1 MNFKSLFLI
10 GFLILFCNNI
20 LAQNDSLKVNKKR
33 VAIVSSSLCAALGG
47 SYYYIQNSW
56 WADKQTSF
64 HFDDGADLTYA
75 LNVDKV
81 GHFMGGLEAADIFS
95 SSMKWAG
102 MNEKKALWY
111 GGLFGSGLQ
120 LAIEMKDAYAPYWG
134 FSKWDLALGSTG
146 AFWPVA
152 QYYNDDLKAIKFKF
166 SYYKR
171 SNIYWDLDAQRG
183 KQTNKYAW
191 QDDYPNQ
198 TYWVTFDVNHFTE
211 SCYWPDWLNVAIGFG
226 IDDSQYL
233 PGWNEEIQF
242 LDSSIPNAGTKTGG
256 KNEWYVAFDY
266 DIPKMLKKWDSP
278 TGKKVKH
285 WLNYIH
291 FPAPTIRISPKLEF
305 YPLFL

>member
-1 MNFKSLFLI
+1 MNFKSLFLV
-10 GFLILFCNNI
+10 GFLLLFSQEI
-20 LAQNDSLKVNKKR
+20 FSQKDTSKVNKKR
-33 VAIVSSSLCAALGG
+33 VIIVGSSLGATLGG
-47 SYYYIQNSW
+47 SYWYIQNSW
-56 WADKQTSF
+56 WSEKQIPF
-64 HFDDGADLTYA
+64 HFDNGADLTYA

-81 GHFMGGLEAADIFS
+81 GHFMGGLEAADIFY

-102 MNEKKALWY
+102 MNEKQSLWY
-111 GGLFGSGLQ
+111 GAAFGSGLQ

-134 FSKWDLALGSTG
+134 FSKWDLALGSAG
-146 AFWPVA
+146 ALWPVA
-152 QYYNDDLKAIKFKF
+152 QYYNDDLKSINFKM

-171 SNIYWDLDAQRG
+171 SNIYWDLDKQRG
-183 KQTNKYAW
+183 KETNKYAW

-211 SCYWPDWLNVAIGFG
+211 SCCWPDWLNVAVGFG

-233 PGWNEEIQF
+233 DENF
-242 LDSSIPNAGTKTGG
+242 TKTGG
-256 KNEWYVAFDY
+256 ENEWYIAFDY

-291 FPAPTIRISPKLEF
+291 LPAPTIRISPKLEF

>member
-1 MNFKSLFLI
+1 MNFKSLFLV
-10 GFLILFCNNI
+10 GFLLLFSQEI
-20 LAQNDSLKVNKKR
+20 FSQKDTSKVNKKR
-33 VAIVSSSLCAALGG
+33 VIIVGSSLGATLGG
-47 SYYYIQNSW
+47 SYWYIQNSW
-56 WADKQTSF
+56 WSEKQIPF
-64 HFDDGADLTYA
+64 HFDNGADLTYA

-102 MNEKKALWY
+102 MNEKQSLWY
-111 GGLFGSGLQ
+111 GAAFGSGLQ

-134 FSKWDLALGSTG
+134 FSKWDLALGSAG
-146 AFWPVA
+146 ALWPVA
-152 QYYNDDLKAIKFKF
+152 QYYNDDLKSINFKF

-171 SNIYWDLDAQRG
+171 SNIYWDLDKQRG
-183 KQTNKYAW
+183 KETNKYAW

-211 SCYWPDWLNVAIGFG
+211 SCCWPDWLNVAVGFG

-233 PGWNEEIQF
+233 DENF
-242 LDSSIPNAGTKTGG
+242 TKTGG
-256 KNEWYVAFDY
+256 ENEWYIAFDY

-291 FPAPTIRISPKLEF
+291 LPAPTIRISPKLEF